1 MRVLST
7 SCSAARLPACP
18 ATVVGLTAVAEPLV
32 CARRVGHARL
42 PAGLRPPSRLPDR
55 PATSAEPL
63 ARTRSVPWGIG
74 GDCAARAVPGPAVGE
89 NGDMFK
95 PPRHPTR
102 VRGNR
107 SPATSAPS
115 ATSATSAPSAANA
128 ANATSAPSAP
138 SATSAPSAANAASA
152 TSARAFPSL
161 CARFARGVR
170 ALDGRARGLLIA
182 TTVAL
187 AVLSV
192 LIFLFSA
199 EGGDA
204 SSARS
209 DAIARAL
216 ASLFAPDIDTWD
228 PLARKALFDDLRFLV
243 RKAAHATEYAVLA
256 ALWFAELQQLARTLA
271 GASHMRGPART
282 AVCAFALAVVYA
294 CTDEIH
300 QLFVGGRA
308 GQAADVLIDAAGALV
323 GVALALLCAKLLAS
337 RRSRKPRRSE

>member
-1 MRVLST
+1 
-7 SCSAARLPACP
+7 
-18 ATVVGLTAVAEPLV
+18 
-32 CARRVGHARL
+32 
-42 PAGLRPPSRLPDR
+42 
-55 PATSAEPL
+55 
-63 ARTRSVPWGIG
+63 
-74 GDCAARAVPGPAVGE
+74 
-89 NGDMFK
+89 MFK

-102 VRGNR
+102 DRGNR

-115 ATSATSAPSAANA
+115 AASATSVTSAANATSATSATSAPNA
-128 ANATSAPSAP
+128 ANATSTT
-138 SATSAPSAANAASA
+138 SATNAASV
-152 TSARAFPSL
+152 TSARAFPFL

-228 PLARKALFDDLRFLV
+228 PLTRKALFDDLRFLV

-256 ALWFAELQQLARTLA
+256 ALWFAELRQLARALAGASHARGPARTLA
-271 GASHMRGPART
+271 GASHMRGPAR
-282 AVCAFALAVVYA
+282 AAACAFALAVVYA

-337 RRSRKPRRSE
+337 CRSRKPRRSE